1 MYSTYIFCGTR
12 TAFSTAARVS
22 VSRKETKIV
31 AYFFCDDAVRGRGCV
46 HGKFT
51 CYTAKIRA
59 IQ

>member
-1 MYSTYIFCGTR
+1 MLG
-12 TAFSTAARVS
+12 TAARVS
-22 VSRKETKIV
+22 VSRKETEIV
-31 AYFFCDDAVRGRGCV
+31 AYFLCDEAVHRRGCV